1 MALKGRLRAAFF
13 MGASGRRL
21 VLPVPMK
28 YLLVILSCVLGL
40 TACTTLEP
48 AATSPPPPSGPW
60 RSWQAFDLPGK
71 RHTIYQARDEGGRS
85 VVHAQAD
92 RSASMFRRQLR
103 IDPAQL
109 SRVQFSWRVASLI
122 AEADLSDADVSDSPV
137 RLVFAF
143 DGDHAKLSSRNRML
157 FDLAQVL
164 TGEPPPYATLMYV
177 WDTRSP
183 TESIIPGGRS
193 DRIRKIVVDSGPV
206 HLKSWRH
213 HRRDIASDFER
224 AFGEAPGRL
233 VGVALMTDSD
243 NTSSRVNSI
252 YGSVLLTGPHGVRS
266 FDE

>member
-177 WDTRSP
+177 WDNRAG
-183 TESIIPGGRS
+183 TESVILGPRT
-193 DRIRKIVVDSGPV
+193 DRIRKIVREAGGA
-206 HLKSWRH
+206 HLGQWRH
-213 HRRDIASDFER
+213 YERDLRADFKR
-224 AFGEAPGRL
+224 AFGEDPGAL
-233 VGVALMTDSD
+233 IGVALMTDAD
-243 NTSSRVNSI
+243 NTGSSASGQ
-252 YGSVLLTGPHGVRS
+252 YGEVRLLGRDGSPL
-266 FDE
+266 